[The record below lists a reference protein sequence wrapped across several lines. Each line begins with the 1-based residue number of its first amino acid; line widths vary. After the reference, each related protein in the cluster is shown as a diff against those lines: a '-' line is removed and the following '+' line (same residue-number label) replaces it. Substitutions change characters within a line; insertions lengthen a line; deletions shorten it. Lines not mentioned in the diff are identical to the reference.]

1 MWRELFK
8 TNHKVT
14 RKLRLPAGGR
24 SFFKLFFKG
33 TEKGGVVPEAH
44 GLRHIAVTHA
54 AVNQLLRPEHALVEH
69 VVPGGKAGVFLD
81 DLRQLRPREVE
92 ALGERRH
99 LDVLAELFVD
109 VAKDVASRMMMGMP
123 VAEIDDMAKSALSEL
138 GNMIMGNAATLL
150 ANNDLKIDITPPTLG
165 MGSTKLSSPNMTTIR
180 VPLVYESGEVRLYF
194 LLKLA

>member
-1 MWRELFK
+1 M
-8 TNHKVT
+8 
-14 RKLRLPAGGR
+14 A
-24 SFFKLFFKG
+24 
-33 TEKGGVVPEAH
+33 GVVSAE
-44 GLRHIAVTHA
+44 HI
-54 AVNQLLRPEHALVEH
+54 NPFLLSAQQILTQVCMIQTKVGQISKDTMVIDGEP
-69 VVPGGKAGVFLD
+69 VFIMLGITGEMTGQVCIVLD
-81 DLRQLRPREVE
+81 L
-92 ALGERRH
+92 
-99 LDVLAELFVD
+99 D